1 MESIGS
7 RLRRARESKGIPL
20 EQAQKDTRI
29 HKKLLAALEHDRPE
43 EGISGVVYIKSFIRK
58 YANYLGLDGAA
69 LAEEYKSVTAHR
81 QESPRE
87 QLLMGAEKNAPFRL
101 PVKKIITAGAVII
114 AIFACVKLS
123 IFAAA
128 KIKEGL
134 KSKPKAVKKAASPG
148 RKEKPAAKGAPKEVL
163 KQSAISPAAAGVP
176 KGENISLKIKAK
188 SDVYIKIK
196 SDGSVIYDAVLK
208 KGSVETWEAE
218 ESLDIST
225 SRAEAIDAELNGAAL
240 GALGKGVAKGVL
252 ITRDGLKLP
261 K

>member
-1 MESIGS
+1 MESIGA
-7 RLRRARESKGIPL
+7 RLKKARESKGISL

-69 LAEEYKSVTAHR
+69 LAEEYKS
-81 QESPRE
+81 EPSSPRE
-87 QLLMGAEKNAPFRL
+87 QLLMRGEQGTPFKL
-101 PVKKIITAGAVII
+101 PFKKIIAAAIVII
-114 AIFACVKLS
+114 AIFACVKLA
-123 IFAAA
+123 IFAATKVKKGLESRPKA
-128 KIKEGL
+128 ARKIESPKP
-134 KSKPKAVKKAASPG
+134 KSKT
-148 RKEKPAAKGAPKEVL
+148 AAKEAPKEAP
-163 KQSAISPAAAGVP
+163 KPPAETPAAAPVP
-176 KGENISLKIKAK
+176 KGEDISLKIKAVN
-188 SDVYIKIK
+188 DVYIKIK

-208 KGSVETWEAE
+208 KGSTEMWKAK

-225 SRAEAIDAELNGAAL
+225 GRAEAIDAELNGTAL
-240 GALGKGVAKGVL
+240 GGLGKGVIKGIL

>member
-1 MESIGS
+1 MDSIGA
-7 RLRRARESKGIPL
+7 RLKKARESKGISL

-29 HKKLLAALEHDRPE
+29 HNKPLAALEHDRPE

-69 LAEEYKSVTAHR
+69 LAEEYKS
-81 QESPRE
+81 EPSSPRK
-87 QLLMGAEKNAPFRL
+87 QLSMGAEQRTSLKLPF
-101 PVKKIITAGAVII
+101 KKIVVAAVVII
-114 AIFACVKLS
+114 AIFACVKLA

-134 KSKPKAVKKAASPG
+134 KSRPKAAKKIESPKPKPKAVT
-148 RKEKPAAKGAPKEVL
+148 KEAPKEAP
-163 KQSAISPAAAGVP
+163 KQPAVTPAAAAVP
-176 KGENISLKIKAK
+176 KGENISLEIKARN
-188 SDVYIKIK
+188 DVYIKIK
-196 SDGSVIYDAVLK
+196 SDGSVIYDAVLE
-208 KGSVETWEAE
+208 KGSTETWEAK

-225 SRAEAIDAELNGAAL
+225 GRAEAIDAELNGTSL
-240 GALGKGVAKGVL
+240 GALGKGVIKGIL

>member
-1 MESIGS
+1 MDSIGA
-7 RLRRARESKGIPL
+7 RLKKARESKGISL

-29 HKKLLAALEHDRPE
+29 HNKLLAALEHDRPE

-69 LAEEYKSVTAHR
+69 LSEEYKS
-81 QESPRE
+81 EPSSPRE
-87 QLLMGAEKNAPFRL
+87 QLLMRGERTPFKL
-101 PVKKIITAGAVII
+101 PFKKIIAAAVVII
-114 AIFACVKLS
+114 AIFACVKLA

-128 KIKEGL
+128 KVKEGL
-134 KSKPKAVKKAASPG
+134 KSRPKAAKKIESPKPKPKSVT
-148 RKEKPAAKGAPKEVL
+148 KEAPKEAP
-163 KQSAISPAAAGVP
+163 KQPAVTPAAAPIP
-176 KGENISLKIKAK
+176 KGENISLKIKARN
-188 SDVYIKIK
+188 DVYIKIK

-208 KGSVETWEAE
+208 KGSIETWEAK

-225 SRAEAIDAELNGAAL
+225 GRAEAIDAELNGAAL
-240 GALGKGVAKGVL
+240 GALGNGVIKGIL